1 MAAKREIVITGV
13 GLVSPIG
20 VGCQAYWQSLMDGR
34 SGVRRLDL
42 FDGSQLPPALVAQ
55 VRELNIAK
63 FVRPRKALKVMGR
76 DIQLGFV
83 AADLACSCAGV
94 EQGTVDPERLGI
106 VFGADMMTCELDE
119 LVAAYRRCIVDGRFD
134 FSRWGTLAM
143 DEMFPLWMLKY
154 LPNMPACHI
163 GIAHDARGPN
173 NSLVLGEVSSLAAI
187 AEAMRVI
194 ERGQADVMIAGG
206 TGCRT
211 HSAIWAR
218 RKVYELSQRVDCPEA
233 ACRPF
238 DAGRDGTVHGE
249 GAGAF
254 VLESRRHAEARG
266 ARILARILGYFGA
279 HEPHRPGLP
288 LEGTAIGSAIRLALA
303 DAQVSPR
310 EIGHVNAHGMSTRL
324 DDKIEAQAI
333 RHTLGDV
340 PVTAPKSF
348 FGNLAAGSGAVEM
361 AASVLAFHHG
371 RLPFTLNYQTSDPQC
386 PVHVVSGKPADLGT
400 PTAVVLN
407 HASTGQAV
415 AMVIAAPNW

>member
-13 GLVSPIG
+13 GVVSPTG
-20 VGCQAYWQSLMDGR
+20 VGCELFWQSLMEGR
-34 SGVRRLDL
+34 SGVQRLDL
-42 FDGSQLPPALVAQ
+42 FDGSRVPPALAAQ
-55 VRELNIAK
+55 VRQLDIAK

-83 AADLACSCAGV
+83 AADLACSCASLQ
-94 EQGTVDPERLGI
+94 QGTVDPERLGI

-119 LVAAYRRCIVDGRFD
+119 MVAAYRRCLVDGRFD
-134 FSRWGTLAM
+134 FSRWGTHAL

-163 GIAHDARGPN
+163 SIAHDARGPN

-211 HSAIWAR
+211 HSAVWAR
-218 RKVYELSQRVDCPEA
+218 RKVYELSSRVDHPEA

-238 DAGRDGTVHGE
+238 DADRDGAVHGE

-254 VLESRRHAEARG
+254 VLESRTHAEARG
-266 ARILARILGYFGA
+266 ARILARILGYFVA
-279 HEPHRPGLP
+279 YEPHRPGLP
-288 LEGTAIGSAIRLALA
+288 LEGTAIRSAIRLALD
-303 DAQVSPR
+303 DAGVTPR

-324 DDKIEAQAI
+324 DDRIEAQAI
-333 RHTLGDV
+333 RHTLGEV

-348 FGNLAAGSGAVEM
+348 FGNLAAGGGAVEM
-361 AASVLAFHHG
+361 AASVLAFHYG
-371 RLPFTLNYQTSDPQC
+371 RLPFTLNYEKPDPQC
-386 PVHVVSGKPADLGT
+386 PIFVVRGEPAELGT

-407 HASTGQAV
+407 HAATGQAV
-415 AMVIAAPNW
+415 AMVIASPDW